1 MEKPKRQILVC
12 ASFRAAGEAQGV
24 CHKKGAVGLLP
35 YIEEE
40 LRDRGLD
47 DTVVIA
53 TSCLKVCDRGPALV
67 IQPENLWYGEIETEE
82 DVDAILDALES
93 GEPAADYLLC

>member
-12 ASFRAAGEAQGV
+12 ASFRSSGEAQGV
-24 CHKKGAVGLLP
+24 CHKKGAGGLLP

-40 LRDRGLD
+40 LQDRGMD
-47 DTVVIA
+47 DTVVTA

-67 IQPENLWYGEIETEE
+67 IQPENLWYGEVESEE
-82 DVDAILDALES
+82 DIDAILDALEE
-93 GEPAADYLLC
+93 GKPAADYLLC